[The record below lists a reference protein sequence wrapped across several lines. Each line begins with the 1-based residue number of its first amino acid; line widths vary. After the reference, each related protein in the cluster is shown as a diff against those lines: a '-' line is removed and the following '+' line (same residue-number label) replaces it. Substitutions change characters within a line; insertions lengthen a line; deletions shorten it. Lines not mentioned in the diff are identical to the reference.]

1 MDQQA
6 ELRRI
11 IRRKND
17 AYGAGDLAGYL
28 AAYAPDAIIF
38 DRSPMSVEDMR
49 RAMAAIFGAGGKLL
63 AYSTDDPDR
72 MLFSQNG
79 DAVTFSY
86 GWREKV
92 RHPDGRVTDTSYY
105 ETNVWFRR
113 NGQWTMV
120 LVHITPTAERAVQD

>member
-1 MDQQA
+1 MDHEA

-11 IRRKND
+11 MRRKNE

-28 AAYAPDAIIF
+28 SAYAPDAIVF
-38 DRSPMSVEDMR
+38 ERSPISVDEMR
-49 RAMAAIFGAGGKLL
+49 RAMAAIFGAGGELL

-72 MLFSQNG
+72 MLFSQSG

-86 GWREKV
+86 SWREKV
-92 RHPDGRVTDTSYY
+92 RHPDGHVTDTTYH

-113 NGQWTMV
+113 GGEWKMV
-120 LVHITPTAERAVQD
+120 LVHITPTQEHPV